1 MTTSVNGVTPVNT
14 AYGNSEIWP
23 VPAGTGL
30 NGNLNGPTS
39 VDPLLRA
46 QELLFGQGGPT
57 TATATGAATDI
68 PQMNARSEAVLA
80 NVNPQLAN
88 RVRLMAAELRAQGID
103 IIVTSG
109 LRTHAQQTAL
119 YAQGR
124 ESLSR
129 VNELRRIAGWGPI
142 SASENRGRVTNAR
155 AGSSLHN
162 YGLAVD
168 VVPLVNGQPNWNV
181 GNDVWNRIG
190 AAGKRQGMEWG
201 GDFTSIV
208 DKPHFQ
214 MTGGRSVSDLNR
226 QYNANGGSLPAI
238 WADVNRNYPPV
249 GTTTPPT
256 NPVPPT
262 NPTPPTTPAGIDLR
276 VGSRGPAVAQLQR
289 DLTRLGYP
297 LAADGVFG
305 PKTDAAVRRFQRDRG
320 LTPDGIVGSRTRAAI
335 NGAGGTPPLPVPT
348 ATLRRGNRGE
358 QVKQLQQ
365 ALVRLGFM
373 TQAQMNTGPGIFGPR
388 TDRALRAF
396 QQSKGLGVDGI
407 YGPRSQA
414 ALRTALGGTAPTAP
428 AAPTTP
434 TTPTAPASVSGARI
448 DDILRGTN
456 LAGQGNL
463 IANLSRQ
470 YNIPAELA
478 LAMFRMEAGFAQT
491 GSLAQRNNNPGNIR
505 FNDQEG
511 ATRGANGFARWNTME
526 EGISAYFRLLDR
538 GYRSFIDRRDWAGL
552 VNKYAPPV
560 ENDSDAYTR
569 NIVGWMGGYRDR
581 ISA

>member
-46 QELLFGQGGPT
+46 QELLFGQGGPA
-57 TATATGAATDI
+57 TATAPGAATNI

-80 NVNPQLAN
+80 SVNPQLAN
-88 RVRLMAAELRAQGID
+88 RVRLMAADLRAQGID

-129 VNELRRIAGWGPI
+129 VNELRRIAGWGSI
-142 SASENRGRVTNAR
+142 SANENRSRVTNAR

-181 GNDVWNRIG
+181 SSDIWSKIG
-190 AAGKRQGMEWG
+190 AAGKGQGMEWG
-201 GDFTSIV
+201 GDFRTIV

-214 MTGGRSVSDLNR
+214 MTGGKSVSDLNR
-226 QYNANGGSLPAI
+226 QYNANGGNLPAI

-249 GTTTPPT
+249 GTNTPPT

-297 LAADGVFG
+297 LAADGIFG

-320 LTPDGIVGSRTRAAI
+320 LTADGIVGPRTRAAI
-335 NGAGGTPPLPVPT
+335 SGAGGSPSLPVPT
-348 ATLRRGNRGE
+348 ANLRRGNRGE

-407 YGPRSQA
+407 YGPRSQS
-414 ALRTALGGTAPTAP
+414 ALRSALGGTAPIGPATPSAP
-428 AAPTTP
+428 S
-434 TTPTAPASVSGARI
+434 SVSGARI

-478 LAMFRMEAGFAQT
+478 LAMFRMEAGFATT

-505 FNDQEG
+505 FNNQEG